1 MQTQHKSAHFYQY
14 VVSPPIQGPL
24 TPPQN
29 QTPCRQPPVPQLH
42 MCSVLCRKYRSPVL
56 PLSTSK
62 HVPEA
67 SGFLRNT
74 QGTGVSNMLSSLLD
88 EGRRAQGSLCP
99 QGLSGTIQGSL
110 RSQARVPFPPCS
122 CNRGSH
128 PVFHG
133 FVGDPS
139 IHVRVHDSG
148 AMQICTLCFPG
159 TGPTPS
165 ARLVL
170 SIHSDVNFFD
180 VGHTGLNLHT
190 GLLYSSPPCYSTF
203 SFTVFICRPGSQHAP
218 NSGIKWMD
226 LLAIR

>member
-1 MQTQHKSAHFYQY
+1 MGSA
-14 VVSPPIQGPL
+14 
-24 TPPQN
+24 
-29 QTPCRQPPVPQLH
+29 
-42 MCSVLCRKYRSPVL
+42 LCRKYLSTVL

-74 QGTGVSNMLSSLLD
+74 QGTGVSNMLPGILD
-88 EGRRAQGSLCP
+88 EGRHAQGSLCP

-110 RSQARVPFPPCS
+110 TSQARVPFPPCS

-148 AMQICTLCFPG
+148 ATWVCALCFPS
-159 TGPTPS
+159 TRPAPS
-165 ARLVL
+165 AWQVL
-170 SIHSDVNFFD
+170 SIHSDVNLSE
-180 VGHTGLNLHT
+180 VGHTGLKQHT

-218 NSGIKWMD
+218 NSGIKK
-226 LLAIR
+226 